1 MAVTAPVVFLIKVR
15 RLLENES
22 LVLIISDMLTLTPAE
37 PSTSIL
43 FQIRRVFHCWIKL
56 FGVLAMV

>member
-1 MAVTAPVVFLIKVR
+1 
-15 RLLENES
+15 
-22 LVLIISDMLTLTPAE
+22 MLTLTPAE

-43 FQIRRVFHCWIKL
+43 FQIRQVFHCWIKL

>member
-1 MAVTAPVVFLIKVR
+1 VR